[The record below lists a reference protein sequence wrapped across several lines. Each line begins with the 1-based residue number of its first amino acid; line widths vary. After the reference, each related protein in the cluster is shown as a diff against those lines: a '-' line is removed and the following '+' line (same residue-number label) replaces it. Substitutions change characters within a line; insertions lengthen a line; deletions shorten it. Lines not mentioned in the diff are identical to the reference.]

1 MGELGIAFLSSH
13 FPVHAFAFLH
23 IFRRPYGILRITL
36 RIMKRTHI
44 ILLVFIAL
52 SIGLLVSFMGNLST
66 YETIASARQKEGKNV
81 TIIAKLDNRLP
92 MEYNPVKDPNYLSF
106 RIVDTLGNQ
115 ARVVYHYGKP
125 YDMEKAER
133 IVLKGKMKGDVF
145 EISQKDGILIK
156 CPSKYK
162 DDPENSNKNLSKTE

>member
-1 MGELGIAFLSSH
+1 
-13 FPVHAFAFLH
+13 
-23 IFRRPYGILRITL
+23 
-36 RIMKRTHI
+36 MKKTSI

-52 SIGLLVSFMGNLST
+52 SIAVLISFMGDLST

-81 TIIAKLDNRLP
+81 TIIAKLDNTKP
-92 MEYNPVKDPNYLSF
+92 VDYNPRKNPNYLSF
-106 RIVDTLGNQ
+106 HITDTLGD
-115 ARVVYHYGKP
+115 ATRVVYYYEKP

-145 EISQKDGILIK
+145 EITAKDGILIK

-162 DDPENSNKNLSKTE
+162 DDPKAASNNLSQNQ